1 MISLKYSKNSDRILL
16 FLWVQDPDAEEMLY
30 QYMRWCVVVLRDGIT
45 SSLKQ
50 LEMVLTYHV
59 NKFIKIYPR
68 TATAMLR
75 NTFVDEV
82 IWAGER
88 REDILQIV
96 NKLNAIAAFAKDS
109 KVDDQ
114 DPQLQLQ
121 IDALTTGVAEDPP
134 KE

>member
-1 MISLKYSKNSDRILL
+1 
-16 FLWVQDPDAEEMLY
+16 MLY

-45 SSLKQ
+45 SNLKQ